1 VVACGAIDFV
11 HALQPPSGELAARQT
26 EADPEHSAAPL
37 YVELVLTD
45 RIGYRD
51 EAPWGDPSLAEA
63 SQSSEEPHEPAPR
76 RPHGTAPAEES
87 ASEYDKGGE
96 PLIAGCDLKPGGS
109 RHRSPLERTV
119 ELLIVQSG
127 RWRLMS
133 SGGKAED
140 KDGARERRQA
150 RRGLAG
156 ARAVHSG
163 QAQVLYDAQF
173 AGRAAIEIS
182 GPGPIPAI
190 FRESY
195 YVAPRTHQPLGLV
208 QRGAGKAG
216 ETWTT
221 RFITY
226 RLLPGT
232 VANRALVTV
241 PGTHPDATID
251 TRPADYTAASCRLS
265 S

>member
-1 VVACGAIDFV
+1 
-11 HALQPPSGELAARQT
+11 
-26 EADPEHSAAPL
+26 
-37 YVELVLTD
+37 
-45 RIGYRD
+45 
-51 EAPWGDPSLAEA
+51 
-63 SQSSEEPHEPAPR
+63 
-76 RPHGTAPAEES
+76 
-87 ASEYDKGGE
+87 
-96 PLIAGCDLKPGGS
+96 
-109 RHRSPLERTV
+109 V

-251 TRPADYTAASCRLS
+251 TRPAITPRPPAGYPVRPQRHRCEMSLWPVCISSLRCRKTNSEES